1 MPTIQELSEQ
11 LNYGKKRSGSDGS
24 SKLKEYVD
32 FFTTS
37 YAKKCPA
44 VKAWGDFKKPNVQQF
59 VVEMT
64 DRFLRQEASTLWPED
79 ECSPLYNE
87 SLIWPRDEKKI
98 KEPMR
103 KMFFAKNMHKQRSDH
118 QTGQKRKSNHTT
130 TPRTP
135 TSSRN
140 MDASD
145 TRNDNQTNRSRE
157 LAKADVPDPSLLDLY
172 EFAAPQPLSPQQE
185 AEVRA
190 LAEESFPTISAS
202 TELFNGADKRGKDND
217 QSEDRL
223 PSQAREENPALASE
237 SRVNQL
243 RLPLNRT
250 VENICRSRLSASPSS
265 TVSQGLLS
273 PGAHPRAPQAAVINL
288 DDASHYSSLPMSER
302 RQETGLALLENAS
315 SADAR
320 ILLEPEIWYYAIK
333 SHKPKVT
340 KSWESKARF
349 SDMTLA
355 QLKDELVRG
364 FDDAI
369 PSDIRCTLNGPADMK
384 AEIEIDHTKKS
395 HLQRLKMIFESDIKE
410 AIEEDKGVAVT
421 SSLTFL
427 ITIESA

>member
-32 FFTTS
+32 FFTAP

-59 VVEMT
+59 VLEMT
-64 DRFLRQEASTLWPED
+64 DRFLRQEGSTLWPED

-87 SLIWPRDEKKI
+87 SLIWPRDEKII
-98 KEPMR
+98 KELMC

-140 MDASD
+140 LDTTDARD
-145 TRNDNQTNRSRE
+145 DNLTEPAREPGKLDEADRS
-157 LAKADVPDPSLLDLY
+157 VLDLY
-172 EFAAPQPLSPQQE
+172 EFPEPRMLSPQQE

-190 LAEESFPTISAS
+190 LAEESFPTKSSS
-202 TELFNGADKRGKDND
+202 TELFIGAERPGKDKG
-217 QSEDRL
+217 QVEDRL
-223 PSQAREENPALASE
+223 PSQTHESNSALASE
-237 SRVNQL
+237 LPVNQL
-243 RLPLNRT
+243 RSPLNRT
-250 VENICRSRLSASPSS
+250 VENISRSRLSASPSS
-265 TVSQGLLS
+265 TVSQGFLS
-273 PGAHPRAPQAAVINL
+273 PGTHPRAPQATMINI
-288 DDASHYSSLPMSER
+288 DDAPHCSSLIMSER

-315 SADAR
+315 FADSR
-320 ILLEPEIWYYAIK
+320 IPPEPEIWYYAIK

-355 QLKDELVRG
+355 QLKDELLHG
-364 FDDAI
+364 FDDAT
-369 PSDIRCTLNGPADMK
+369 PSDIRCILNGPDDRK
-384 AEIEIDHTKKS
+384 AEVEIDHSKKT
-395 HLQRLKMIFESDIKE
+395 HLQRLKTFFESEIKE
-410 AIEEDKGVAVT
+410 AIEEDKGAAIT
-421 SSLTFL
+421 SPLTFL
-427 ITIESA
+427 IKIEPA